1 MPRRAKFDKPIDSS
15 FPPVKSSE
23 AREEQLTSLAMDVA
37 EKQMREG
44 TASPLVI
51 SHFLKLGTARA
62 KLESERIRKES
73 ELATAK
79 TQLLGQQ
86 EDIGKLVKEVKQM
99 LVEYSPTQS
108 EADGDVEYYN
118 PNEDLY

>member
-1 MPRRAKFDKPIDSS
+1 MPKKASFDTPIDTR

-23 AREEQLTSLAMDVA
+23 AREEQLTALAMDVA

-51 SHFLKLGTARA
+51 SHFLKLGTERA

-73 ELATAK
+73 ELASAK
-79 TQLLGQQ
+79 VSAMGN
-86 EDIGKLVKEVKQM
+86 EENIGKLVADVKQALM
-99 LVEYSPTQS
+99 DYSPTQS
-108 EADGDVEYYN
+108 DVEGDIECYN

>member
-1 MPRRAKFDKPIDSS
+1 MPRKAKFDEPISS
-15 FPPVKSSE
+15 QFPPVKSSE
-23 AREEQLTSLAMDVA
+23 AREEQLTALAMDVA

-73 ELATAK
+73 ELASAK
-79 TQLLGQQ
+79 AAMLGQQ
-86 EDIGKLVKEVKQM
+86 EDIGKLVKEVKDM
-99 LVEYSPTQS
+99 LVAYSPTQS
-108 EADGDVEYYN
+108 DIEGDVEYYN
-118 PNEDLY
+118 PNEELY

>member
-1 MPRRAKFDKPIDSS
+1 MSKDIKTDRNTERTR
-15 FPPVKSSE
+15 PPATTPE
-23 AREEQLTSLAMDVA
+23 GREQQLTALAMDVA

-51 SHFLKLGTARA
+51 SHFLKLGTERA

-73 ELATAK
+73 ELASAK
-79 TQLLGQQ
+79 VSAIGN
-86 EDIGKLVKEVKQM
+86 EENIGKLVADVKQALM
-99 LVEYSPTQS
+99 EYSPTQS
-108 EADGDVEYYN
+108 DVEGDVEFYN

>member
-1 MPRRAKFDKPIDSS
+1 MPRKAKFDEPIGSQ

-23 AREEQLTSLAMDVA
+23 AREEQLTALAMDVA

-73 ELATAK
+73 ELASAK
-79 TQLLGQQ
+79 AAMLGQQ
-86 EDIGKLVKEVKQM
+86 EDIGKLVKEVKDM
-99 LVEYSPTQS
+99 LVAYSPTQS
-108 EADGDVEYYN
+108 DIEGDVEYYN
-118 PNEDLY
+118 PNEELY

>member
-1 MPRRAKFDKPIDSS
+1 
-15 FPPVKSSE
+15 
-23 AREEQLTSLAMDVA
+23 MDVA

>member
-1 MPRRAKFDKPIDSS
+1 MPRKAKFDEPISS
-15 FPPVKSSE
+15 QFPPVKSNE
-23 AREEQLTSLAMDVA
+23 AREEQLTALAMDVA

-73 ELATAK
+73 ELASAK
-79 TQLLGQQ
+79 AAMLGQQ
-86 EDIGKLVKEVKQM
+86 EDIGKLVKEVKDM
-99 LVEYSPTQS
+99 LVAYSPTQS
-108 EADGDVEYYN
+108 DIEGDVEYYN
-118 PNEDLY
+118 PNEELY